1 MAHSMTGFGSA
12 TGRVG
17 SAIVAVELRSVNGRF
32 FNPNIKLPSA
42 LSQWEGEVRELLR
55 RGIARGQVILVARVE
70 REHEAVGSVDERR
83 FGTYVEQLRALL
95 ERHSLAHTLD
105 AATILRLPNVLASDG
120 GEAVGGTVE
129 EFASVVQ
136 AALDSLTA
144 MRQAEGTRLVDLLR
158 ERITAV
164 EHAIDRV
171 EARAP
176 ERLLAERER
185 LRRSVRELADGID
198 VDPARLAQEIAIVAD
213 RLDVSEE
220 IDRFRAH
227 VAAFRDTLASRGDE
241 PIGKRLTFLLQ
252 EMVRETNSTGSKARD
267 TVMLDEVVAVKEE
280 LERIS
285 EQVENLE

>member
-1 MAHSMTGFGSA
+1 MARSMTGFGAA

-17 SAIVAVELRSVNGRF
+17 SATVAVELRSVNGRF

-70 REHEAVGSVDERR
+70 REQEAVGPVDERR

-105 AATILRLPNVLASDG
+105 AATILRLPNVLAPDG

-144 MRQAEGTRLVDLLR
+144 MRRAEGTRLVELLR

-164 EHAIDRV
+164 EQAIDRV

-176 ERLLAERER
+176 DRLLAERER
-185 LRRSVRELADGID
+185 LRRSVRELADGVD
-198 VDPARLAQEIAIVAD
+198 VDPARLAQEIAILAD

-227 VAAFRDTLASRGDE
+227 VAAFRDALTSRGDE
-241 PIGKRLTFLLQ
+241 PVGKRLTFLLQ
-252 EMVRETNSTGSKARD
+252 EMVRETNTTGSKARD
-267 TVMLDEVVAVKEE
+267 TVMLHEVVAVKEE
-280 LERIS
+280 LERIG